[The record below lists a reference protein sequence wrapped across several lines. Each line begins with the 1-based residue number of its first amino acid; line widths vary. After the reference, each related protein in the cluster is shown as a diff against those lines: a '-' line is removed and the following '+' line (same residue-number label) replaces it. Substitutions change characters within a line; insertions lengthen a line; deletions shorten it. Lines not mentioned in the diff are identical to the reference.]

1 MLIRFVEHIGT
12 KTIGFF
18 TSLFN
23 ALSFTLICFFSP
35 LSFKDYNSQ
44 TLDAFIKNIYSIS
57 IASLEKF
64 IFTAVVFGSLIIG
77 VVIVLAAQYNMQMQ
91 IGSIIVTF
99 VLNEFAALFTAFFVY
114 FKLIPLIN
122 SEQRVFK
129 VDLFIPQLLSA
140 ILSAFMLSILFAII
154 MLSSGLI
161 VTSFVMSMDFHTY
174 KNIIF
179 NAIEIHNIVILT
191 TKSLLFGFVSVVVL
205 NYNALNGTKTP
216 LMVLIINMFFIEILS
231 LALQFL
237 LS

>member
-1 MLIRFVEHIGT
+1 MLIRFVEHIGS

-18 TSLFN
+18 SSLFH
-23 ALSFTLICFFSP
+23 ALSFTLICFFSL

-44 TLDAFIKNIYSIS
+44 TFDTFINNIYHIS

-77 VVIVLAAQYNMQMQ
+77 VVIVLAAEYGMQMQ

-99 VLNEFAALFTAFFVY
+99 VLNEFAAIFTAFFLF
-114 FKLIPLIN
+114 FKLMPLIN
-122 SEQRVFK
+122 SKQEEFRVD
-129 VDLFIPQLLSA
+129 VFIPQLLSGM
-140 ILSAFMLSILFAII
+140 LSSFMLSILFAII

-179 NAIEIHNIVILT
+179 DAIEIQNIVILII
-191 TKSLLFGFVSVVVL
+191 KSLLFGFVSVVVL
-205 NYNALNGTKTP
+205 NYNALKSTRTP
-216 LMVLIINMFFIEILS
+216 LLLLIINMFFIEIVS
-231 LALQFL
+231 LALQSL
-237 LS
+237 LA